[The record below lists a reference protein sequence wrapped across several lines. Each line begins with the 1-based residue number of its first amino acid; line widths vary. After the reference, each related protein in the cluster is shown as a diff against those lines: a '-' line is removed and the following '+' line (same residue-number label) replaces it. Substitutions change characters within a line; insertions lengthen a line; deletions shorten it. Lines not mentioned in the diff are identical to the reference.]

1 MDVSGAPVV
10 WTSCGWAWGFETI
23 VMDVAEVQIFV
34 GTSCGWP
41 WGVETVVVAF
51 AEVPAV

>member
-10 WTSCGWAWGFETI
+10 WTNCGWA
-23 VMDVAEVQIFV
+23 
-34 GTSCGWP
+34 
-41 WGVETVVVAF
+41 WGVETVVVDV